1 MPPKIDDGFDPIQ
14 AKHRENM
21 QEIFGAISD
30 ALPGVGMCLFVFVNI
45 LPGLNAG
52 VSSANVR

>member
-1 MPPKIDDGFDPIQ
+1 MPPKINDGFDPIQ

-30 ALPGVGMCLFVFVNI
+30 ALPGVGDCYQSI
-45 LPGLNAG
+45 
-52 VSSANVR
+52 VSRRPEQGK